1 MAGDFEGAYTA
12 AMELI
17 LPPELEQRIQQQLES
32 GRFNSALEL
41 VSTALD
47 AIESFPLPQ
56 GMQQADFERLLE
68 EGCEAADRGE
78 TVSAEEAR
86 EHLARVRAKL

>member
-1 MAGDFEGAYTA
+1 
-12 AMELI
+12 MELA

-32 GRFNSALEL
+32 GRFNSAEEL

-47 AIESFPLPQ
+47 AIESFPLPER
-56 GMQQADFERLLE
+56 MQQADFHRLLE

-78 TVSAEEAR
+78 TVSPEEATQ
-86 EHLARVRAKL
+86 HLASVRAKL